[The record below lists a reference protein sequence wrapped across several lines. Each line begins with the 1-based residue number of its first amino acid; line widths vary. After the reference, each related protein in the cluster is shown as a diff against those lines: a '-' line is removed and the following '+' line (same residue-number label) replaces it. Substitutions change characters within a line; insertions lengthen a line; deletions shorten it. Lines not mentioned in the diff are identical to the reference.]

1 MAAFISSTWQ
11 GTSTV
16 IPNTGIKL
24 TETDSVCV
32 VRQTLA
38 IASAQARYEATL
50 YMRGEL
56 KELSESVKTELGG
69 LVTGYICAAKS
80 GAGR

>member
-16 IPNTGIKL
+16 IPNTGVKL
-24 TETDSVCV
+24 TETDSVDV

-56 KELSESVKTELGG
+56 KELSEPVKTELGG
-69 LVTGYICAAKS
+69 LVTGTICAAKS
-80 GAGR
+80 DAGR

>member
-16 IPNTGIKL
+16 IPNTGVKL
-24 TETDSVCV
+24 TETDSENVI
-32 VRQTLA
+32 RRTLA

-50 YMRGEL
+50 FMRGEL
-56 KELSESVKTELGG
+56 KDLSEPVKTELGG
-69 LVTGYICAAKS
+69 LVKGYMSAAKS
-80 GAGR
+80 AAGR

>member
-1 MAAFISSTWQ
+1 VAAFISSTWQ

-16 IPNTGIKL
+16 IPNTGVKL
-24 TETDSVCV
+24 TETDSVQM

-38 IASAQARYEATL
+38 IATAQARYEACL
-50 YMRGEL
+50 FMRGEL
-56 KELSESVKTELGG
+56 NELSESVKTELGG

>member
-24 TETDSVCV
+24 TETDSVQV
-32 VRQTLA
+32 IRHTLA

-56 KELSESVKTELGG
+56 KELSELVKTELGG
-69 LVTGYICAAKS
+69 LVTGYICACTS